1 MVSQQER
8 AKLVE
13 AYKNEPVYVAAV
25 TAKCSACLLIL
36 AGLALIGGNID
47 SSGDAARLQQAQAR
61 EKASVSASRTPR
73 ADLDP
78 QKAAGADNSSVN
90 AVESTTRTRSIAF
103 DASCGSGC

>member
-36 AGLALIGGNID
+36 AGLALIGGGID
-47 SSGDAARLQQAQAR
+47 SAADDPAHLQQAQGR
-61 EKASVSASRTPR
+61 ESAAAILSRTRLQEPR
-73 ADLDP
+73 AHLDGQDGP
-78 QKAAGADNSSVN
+78 GTDKSVN
-90 AVESTTRTRSIAF
+90 CTGAVDRA
-103 DASCGSGC
+103 ASLTC